1 MTRRTPPGVP
11 GKSWTRELC
20 DRDGTPLGRW
30 QATAWV
36 RDRDGR
42 RRCVRARGV
51 TPAAAEATLMRRLDL
66 RTGRGGSAAVGVT
79 AQMTLSDLAALWLEH
94 RIGEAAAPVAGQPR
108 GAQGGPVSPQ
118 TLAGYQAAITNVIVP
133 RLGGL
138 RVDEARVGVLDET
151 LRALAMQGRSSG
163 LVHTVLKQMFALAV
177 RHDALATNPMREIT
191 RPRRPRSPIRRLTV
205 DQARALVDHADSYT
219 GGHAVDSS
227 GRRTGGRRR
236 SPVVHDMIV
245 FLLATGCRIGEALA
259 VTWRDLDLVSDP
271 PTVTIGATLVE
282 PRKQATPPDHRSD
295 DESAP
300 SRREFVEK
308 LHRQPVTKGGGQRTL
323 ILPDAAVTM
332 LTRRRRSRLTR
343 ALNAPVFASA
353 TGGWLSPA
361 NQRTKLRTMLNGTE
375 FEGLSPHVLRRTV
388 ATHLAHEAGIETA
401 REVLGH
407 ADTSVTWRHYV
418 AARTI
423 APDVR
428 ELLDQFFDE
437 VPRDR
442 A

>member
-1 MTRRTPPGVP
+1 MP
-11 GKSWTRELC
+11 GKTWTRELY

-42 RRCVRARGV
+42 RRCVRARGG
-51 TPAAAEATLMRRLDL
+51 TPAAAESALERRLDA

-79 AQMTLSDLAALWLEH
+79 PEMTLADLAALWIEH
-94 RIGEAAAPVAGQPR
+94 RVSEAAAPVAGQPR

-118 TLAGYQAAITNVIVP
+118 TLAGYQAAITQVIVP
-133 RLGGL
+133 LLCGL
-138 RVDEARVGVLDET
+138 RVEEAPVGILDET
-151 LRALAMQGRSSG
+151 LRAFAASGRATG
-163 LVHTVLKQMFALAV
+163 MVHTVLKQMFALAV
-177 RHDALATNPMREIT
+177 RHDALTSNPMREVT
-191 RPRRPRSPIRRLTV
+191 RPRRPRSPVRRLTV
-205 DQARALVDHADSYT
+205 DQARALVRYADSYT
-219 GGHAVDSS
+219 DGHAVDEF

-236 SPVVHDMIV
+236 SPVLHDMIV
-245 FLLATGCRIGEALA
+245 FLLATGCRIGEGLA
-259 VTWRDLDLVSDP
+259 ITWRDLDLTSDP

-282 PRKQATPPDHRSD
+282 PRKQATPTGRGSD
-295 DESAP
+295 PESAP
-300 SRREFVEK
+300 ARRVFVER
-308 LHRQPVTKGGGQRTL
+308 LHRQPITKGGGERTL
-323 ILPDAAVTM
+323 ALPDAAVMM
-332 LTRRRRSRLTR
+332 LNRRRRTRATR
-343 ALNAPVFASA
+343 ALDAPVFTSA

-375 FEGLSPHVLRRTV
+375 LQGLSPHVLRRTV
-388 ATHLAHEAGIETA
+388 GTHLAHEAGIETA

-428 ELLDQFFDE
+428 DLLDQFFDD
-437 VPRDR
+437 VPGDR
-442 A
+442 T